1 MQINF
6 NGRQLNVVSGKS
18 SIQVQDNRASKSN
31 KEKTYRAYKKDKNY
45 IVNGSNGTLERNI
58 HVKGNIVLNG
68 MKHIVLSGGYDRNL
82 KDLIIEGDLIIHG
95 SNHDITN
102 IVQLDGQV
110 IDNSYGSIIN

>member
-1 MQINF
+1 
-6 NGRQLNVVSGKS
+6 
-18 SIQVQDNRASKSN
+18 
-31 KEKTYRAYKKDKNY
+31 
-45 IVNGSNGTLERNI
+45 
-58 HVKGNIVLNG
+58 